1 MSRRLSVAA
10 FLLLCFTNEARA
22 GPSRVRTVAAPS
34 KNRASGQDERIGSA
48 ADYIQT
54 LNLAVTI
61 SRIGVSVRDGW
72 TELIDG
78 HEVSGAEVIDAGAE
92 IPPASLGI
100 QSCRMAA
107 RAALAHGGG
116 LVATML
122 TPLIALLRAIDS
134 SFMFDDRDV
143 IFAVDGERIRNI
155 LDLADRVQSLARGDR
170 IYLAIARRGRRVQI
184 CIAASPE

>member
-1 MSRRLSVAA
+1 MSRRLSVAV
-10 FLLLCFTNEARA
+10 FILFCFTNEARA
-22 GPSRVRTVAAPS
+22 GPVPATLRAGE
-34 KNRASGQDERIGSA
+34 NRASGQDESIGSA

-61 SRIGVSVRDGW
+61 SRIGVAVRDGW

-134 SFMFDDRDV
+134 SFMFDDRDL

-170 IYLAIARRGRRVQI
+170 IYLTIARRGRRVQI